1 MIRRL
6 CTGAPA
12 RAPIVLIAV
21 VLLCSCTEKQE
32 APTAPSI
39 QVIDLLSILPTAEA
53 GTWDG
58 RWEDQALWPDGAAAS
73 YADLAQAFIAE
84 DFPLSQSRAYALL
97 SEHAELPPALH
108 ILGLTLFR
116 LRRYTDAAYVFERF
130 LAHAPGQLSETR
142 VLGHCYYSVGRY
154 EEAHEHYRRI
164 MAVDSENVA
173 SAFGLALTEMRR
185 GEFTSGMALL
195 ESVLEKQ
202 PTHADA
208 AYWRARLSFDE
219 ELVEWTEVQA
229 ACKMALDLAPT
240 DPRVWFLSAEIS
252 NEQGDVESAASART
266 RFEWLESKHGL
277 VRSLQQRL
285 LFEPHL
291 EGAAKRLAQLQE
303 EIQQRVERF

>member
-6 CTGAPA
+6 CTGAPV
-12 RAPIVLIAV
+12 RAPLVLIAV
-21 VLLCSCTEKQE
+21 VLLCSCTEKQP
-32 APTAPSI
+32 APTTPSI
-39 QVIDLLSILPTAEA
+39 QVVDLLSILPTAEA
-53 GTWDG
+53 GAWDG
-58 RWEDQALWPDGAAAS
+58 RWEDQALWPNGAAES

-84 DFPLSQSRAYALL
+84 DFPLSPSRAYALL

-154 EEAHEHYRRI
+154 EEAREHYRRI

-185 GEFTSGMALL
+185 GEFTSGMALF

-219 ELVEWTEVQA
+219 ELVEWAEVQA
-229 ACKMALDLAPT
+229 ACEVALDLAPT
-240 DPRVWFLSAEIS
+240 DPRVWFLSAEVA
-252 NEQGDVESAASART
+252 NEQGDFEAAASARS
-266 RFEWLESKHGL
+266 RFEWLESKQGL

-291 EGAAKRLAQLQE
+291 EGAAERLAQLRE
-303 EIQQRVERF
+303 EIQEKVRRF

>member
-1 MIRRL
+1 MVAVAVL
-6 CTGAPA
+6 CACAEKEQTPAPW
-12 RAPIVLIAV
+12 V
-21 VLLCSCTEKQE
+21 
-32 APTAPSI
+32 PSI
-39 QVIDLLSILPTAEA
+39 QVVDLLSILPSAEA
-53 GTWDG
+53 GSWDG
-58 RWEDQALWPDGAAAS
+58 RWQDQSLWPDGAAES
-73 YADLAQAFIAE
+73 YAELAEAFVAE

-130 LAHAPGQLSETR
+130 LAHAPGQVSETR

-154 EEAHEHYRRI
+154 ERAHEHYRRI
-164 MAVDSENVA
+164 LAVAPDSLE
-173 SAFGLALTEMRR
+173 STFGLALTEMRR
-185 GEFTSGMALL
+185 GEFTSGMALF

-219 ELVEWTEVQA
+219 ELGDWKEVQA
-229 ACKMALDLAPT
+229 ACHMALELAPT
-240 DPRVWFLSAEIS
+240 DPRVWFLSAEIA
-252 NEQGDVESAASART
+252 NEQGNVEAAASARS

-277 VRSLQQRL
+277 VRSIQQRL

-303 EIQQRVERF
+303 DIREQVERF

>member
-6 CTGAPA
+6 CTGAPV
-12 RAPIVLIAV
+12 RAPLVLVALA
-21 VLLCSCTEKQE
+21 LLCSCTEKQE
-32 APTAPSI
+32 AAWEPSI
-39 QVIDLLSILPTAEA
+39 QVVDLLSILPTANA
-53 GTWDG
+53 GAWDG
-58 RWEDQALWPDGAAAS
+58 RWEDQALWPHGAAES
-73 YADLAQAFIAE
+73 YAALAEAFIAE

-116 LRRYTDAAYVFERF
+116 LRRYNDAAYVFERF
-130 LAHAPGQLSETR
+130 IAHAPGQVSETR
-142 VLGHCYYSVGRY
+142 ALGHCYYSVGRY

-164 MAVDSENVA
+164 MAVDSESTE

-185 GEFTSGMALL
+185 GEFASGMALL

-202 PTHADA
+202 PAHADA

-219 ELVEWTEVQA
+219 ELVEWKETQA
-229 ACKMALDLAPT
+229 ACEVALDLAPT
-240 DPRVWFLSAEIS
+240 DPRVWFLSAEIAH
-252 NEQGDVESAASART
+252 EQGDIEAAASARS

-291 EGAAKRLAQLQE
+291 EGAAERLAQLRE